1 MIVDDD
7 VLGVLRGRLNEADR
21 KLADATTKCETKASA
36 FKETVELQREA
47 TANAHAQGASV
58 KSATNAIL
66 LLNKQ
71 LQALSELTSADTERV
86 TYEVEV
92 ETINAA
98 TSDKD
103 MSSVPVTMTKTRR
116 GLLGLGRKKE
126 VLVQAKEPVSDGA
139 STHSKRRSSHHGF
152 SVSAILGRSRSR
164 KGGAAAAATE
174 NATHAKALYAY
185 TATGDD
191 EMSINEGEDLVVLQP
206 DDGSGWV
213 KVEAPSGNRAGLV
226 PATYIDILEPVTRT
240 ESRSSGTAGA
250 SGSKKKGPSVAP
262 KRGGKKV
269 EYMVA
274 VYDFDAT
281 APDELTIRTG
291 DKIVIMKEDS
301 GDGWTVGELNGMS
314 GSFPTSYAQRSP

>member
-1 MIVDDD
+1 
-7 VLGVLRGRLNEADR
+7 
-21 KLADATTKCETKASA
+21 
-36 FKETVELQREA
+36 
-47 TANAHAQGASV
+47 
-58 KSATNAIL
+58 
-66 LLNKQ
+66 
-71 LQALSELTSADTERV
+71 
-86 TYEVEV
+86 
-92 ETINAA
+92 
-98 TSDKD
+98 
-103 MSSVPVTMTKTRR
+103 
-116 GLLGLGRKKE
+116 
-126 VLVQAKEPVSDGA
+126 
-139 STHSKRRSSHHGF
+139 
-152 SVSAILGRSRSR
+152 
-164 KGGAAAAATE
+164 
-174 NATHAKALYAY
+174 
-185 TATGDD
+185 
-191 EMSINEGEDLVVLQP
+191 MSINEGEDLVVLEP

-213 KVEAPSGNRAGLV
+213 KVKAPSGDRAGLV